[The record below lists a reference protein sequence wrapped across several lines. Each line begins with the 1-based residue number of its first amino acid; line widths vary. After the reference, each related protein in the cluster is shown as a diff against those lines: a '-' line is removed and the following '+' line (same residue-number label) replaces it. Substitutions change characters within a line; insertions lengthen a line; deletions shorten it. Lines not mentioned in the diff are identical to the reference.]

1 MMKLSVYLHIPFCT
15 QRCSYC
21 DFNTYAG
28 LEHLISEY
36 VGALCRDIEILGESL
51 PDSYRNKVHT
61 IYFGGGT
68 PSLLSPEEIK
78 AVLTSLKYNFG
89 FEADLEI
96 SLEANP
102 DTLNLAK
109 VRGYRD
115 LGVNRLSIGFQTANE
130 RELQLLGRNHTR
142 EDVVEAVTIAR
153 LAGIRNLNLDLIYG
167 LPKQTLA
174 DWENSLQ
181 VALSLEVEHLSLYSL
196 TIEEG
201 TLMEQWM
208 RKGELSYP
216 DGDFAADCYEFARE
230 LLAKA
235 GYVHY
240 EISNWAKPTDN
251 GHNYCRHNLQYWKN
265 REYIGI
271 GAGAHGFVGG
281 FRLSNVMHPAN
292 YVRKLIAPLQNAFPF
307 TPATVNAHRV
317 DHEEEMRDT
326 VLLGLRLIQDGV
338 GEEDFYQRFGKRLTD
353 VFAGEIARLLRKGLV
368 EWVET
373 DQPRLRLTRFG
384 QLLGNQAFL
393 EFV

>member
-1 MMKLSVYLHIPFCT
+1 MMSLSVYLHIPFCT
-15 QRCSYC
+15 RRCSYC

-28 LEHLISEY
+28 LENLISDY
-36 VGALCRDIEILGESL
+36 VRALCREIEILGMSL

-68 PSLLSPEEIK
+68 PSLLSPEEVK
-78 AVLTSLKYNFG
+78 AVLTSLKQQFG
-89 FEADLEI
+89 LESDPEI

-102 DTLNLAK
+102 GTLGLAK
-109 VRGYRD
+109 VQAYRD
-115 LGVNRLSIGFQTANE
+115 LGINRLSIGFQTADE

-142 EDVVEAVTIAR
+142 EDVVEAVKIAR
-153 LAGIRNLNLDLIYG
+153 LAGIQNLNLDLIYG
-167 LPKQTLA
+167 LPRQTLA
-174 DWENSLQ
+174 DWKYSLQ

-201 TLMEQWM
+201 TLMEEWI
-208 RKGELSYP
+208 RRGELTSP
-216 DGDFAADCYEFARE
+216 DGDFAADCYEVARE

-240 EISNWAKPTDN
+240 EISNWAKPTEI
-251 GHNYCRHNLQYWKN
+251 GHNFCRHNMQYWKN

-281 FRLSNVMHPAN
+281 LRLSNVMHPAH
-292 YVRKLIAPLQNAFPF
+292 YIHKLIAPIQNAFPF
-307 TPATVNAHRV
+307 TPATVNVQRV
-317 DHEEEMRDT
+317 DREEEMRDT

-338 GEEDFYQRFGKRLTD
+338 GEEDFYQRFGIRLSD
-353 VFAGEIARLLRKGLV
+353 VFAEEIARLLTKGLV
-368 EWVET
+368 EWVKT

>member
-1 MMKLSVYLHIPFCT
+1 MMNLSVYLHIPFCT
-15 QRCSYC
+15 HRCSYC

-28 LEHLISEY
+28 LEYLITDY
-36 VGALCRDIEILGESL
+36 VGALCREIEILGETL

-68 PSLLSPEEIK
+68 PSLLSPEQIK
-78 AVLTSLKYNFG
+78 AVLTSLKQEFG

-102 DTLNLAK
+102 GTLNLAK
-109 VRGYRD
+109 VQAYKD
-115 LGVNRLSIGFQTANE
+115 LGINRLSIGFQTANE
-130 RELQLLGRNHTR
+130 RELKLLGRIHTL
-142 EDVVEAVTIAR
+142 EDVFKSVKIAR

-167 LPKQTLA
+167 LPGQTLA

-181 VALSLEVEHLSLYSL
+181 VALALEVEHLSLYNL

-201 TLMEQWM
+201 TLMDEWI
-208 RKGELSYP
+208 RRGDFAYP
-216 DGDFAADCYEFARE
+216 DSDFAADCYELSRE

-240 EISNWAKPTDN
+240 EISNWAKPTEN
-251 GHNYCRHNLQYWKN
+251 GQNFCRHNLQYWNN
-265 REYIGI
+265 RDYVGI
-271 GAGAHGFVGG
+271 GAGAHSFVSG
-281 FRLSNVMHPAN
+281 FRLSNVMHPAHYIQKMN
-292 YVRKLIAPLQNAFPF
+292 APFRNAFPF
-307 TPATVNAHRV
+307 TPATVYAHRV
-317 DHEEEMRDT
+317 DGEEEMRDT

-353 VFAGEIARLLRKGLV
+353 VFPGEIARLLRKELV
-368 EWVET
+368 EWIET

-384 QLLGNQAFL
+384 QLLGNQAFV